1 MPFYMVADI
10 DVHDPETY
18 DQYSLAAQPT
28 FAGFGEV
35 KYMVRGGEVTP
46 LEGDW
51 KPKRLFIIRFEDR
64 EQAMAWYN
72 SPSYRE
78 AMKVREASSTSDLIM
93 VEGVDWVVPGTE
105 QT

>member
-18 DQYSLAAQPT
+18 DQYSRAAQPT

-35 KYMVRGGEVTP
+35 RYLVRGGEVTP
-46 LEGDW
+46 LEGKW
-51 KPKRLFIIRFEDR
+51 KPKRLFIIKFEDR
-64 EQAMAWYN
+64 DQAMAWYN
-72 SPSYRE
+72 SPAYRE
-78 AMKVREASSTSDLIM
+78 AMKIREASSTSDLFM

-105 QT
+105 GT